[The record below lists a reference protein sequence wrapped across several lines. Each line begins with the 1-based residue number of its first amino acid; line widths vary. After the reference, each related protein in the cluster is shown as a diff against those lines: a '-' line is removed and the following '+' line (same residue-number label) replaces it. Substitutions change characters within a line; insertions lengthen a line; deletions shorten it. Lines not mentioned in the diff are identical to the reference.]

1 MEVGRLFVHSDLPC
15 KAVMKQ
21 GQLVNLFDEVVN
33 PRQKSKGFVRGF
45 VFLSFLRALTL
56 LCDLQGCQD
65 RHCKQSIAAF

>member
-33 PRQKSKGFVRGF
+33 PRQKGLSKGLS
-45 VFLSFLRALTL
+45 FLSFLWALTL